1 MIIENKKENL
11 SRFPA
16 VDRFSFYICNIF
28 LSTALLIFNLI
39 DNAIATLYY
48 LNRPFAIQV
57 YFSFPLS
64 CKITKE
70 YL

>member
-28 LSTALLIFNLI
+28 LSTALLIL
-39 DNAIATLYY
+39 T
-48 LNRPFAIQV
+48 
-57 YFSFPLS
+57 
-64 CKITKE
+64 
-70 YL
+70 